1 MRTSAVAA
9 LAVLLAV
16 TSQAATNRTAC
27 SLRQLLPGQD
37 TALLGLLAQSNRD
50 DSPLLRAAFNWS
62 SSLSRCCW
70 TGVDCGGPANQSV
83 VTALNISTLIGF
95 QEERM
100 RLNANWFFCD
110 LANMTSL
117 DISGAAFVG
126 IMQLPQ
132 CIRQLQSLHHLD
144 LTAAGLSYL
153 DTFETVMATLP
164 PSIRSLSVGENRLL
178 RGELSD
184 AANVP
189 FPPHMHSISVA
200 DTSVVVTFGRW
211 FTDRN
216 WTVVSTYLADTAG
229 LTPAR
234 LPPTITWFT
243 FGSRNYV
250 LSGFSTGATGAIPA
264 AWCEATE
271 LEVLVIR
278 NVGLGGQLPDCIGK
292 WTKMRVLD
300 LTFTFMG
307 GNVPPSASNLL
318 ALEQISLADNLFFD
332 VSPIL
337 AVLSERPNQLRTLE
351 LDRNPLGYQGT
362 ATAVCT
368 AGPYGVLNVASTG
381 PPPVAR
387 ETPWRLPDEA
397 FRQRNLAILSVA
409 HCGIQGTLRRD
420 SFQGLPSAKL
430 IILEGNAFSGE
441 MPDFTGLENLTAFMS
456 TGNPLTNTAG
466 LCSNSLGADFQ
477 WATTGRL
484 ASDRVARVQI
494 GSSAVCGEFP
504 SGLMRS
510 VLMQGA
516 DVLDASNNDFVGN
529 LSLDLPMNTTLPVTR
544 INFGGLP
551 GLRGRLDDQGGALD
565 NVDNI
570 VLTEAQLDGEMPGH
584 PYSLDLQHSNLVV
597 DIASALKIRDDSVS
611 RSWLVRDAPTRG
623 EFPASS
629 FFTQRFTSFVHH
641 PSGTVSAAESNEG
654 ALTHELPV
662 IRVDPTWRAIVA
674 EFCKPPATDCSIPP
688 ILLFN
693 TTLSGA
699 GFLQELRMSNVRIVG
714 DYQSFLNGLC
724 LFTRLSALDLPSV
737 GLEGDFPPCL
747 ANLRAMATINLS
759 GNRLANIPAQWSST
773 LTPAAAVFGLYT
785 DDVRPRKSDFSG
797 VKFENAVT
805 LNLGNTA
812 IVRDVND
819 VMKVCVR
826 MPSLVELDLHDN
838 AGITGALGDGF
849 FEFHE
854 EVGDE
859 SAASPS
865 VVNAYVSD
873 TVAARIGGPTA
884 VGDTFQSAAA
894 ARSALPSVYMAMSKG
909 FITLQRLDLSG
920 CGISKTLPRRLPSG
934 VKEMNFSR
942 TSVEGEIHRAF
953 AALDVLDARACPL
966 LRGPPLPPFGAD
978 ATLALPAVL
987 RPFWTDQAV
996 RERLGDCCGLSDFMA
1011 PAVSPVYE
1019 TVPGAAPEGF
1029 DGEVE
1034 CRAVYSPAN
1043 PGLQLFITPEYDN
1056 WARAR
1061 CKKGSF
1067 GFGRWCSR
1075 CPTGSTT
1082 ASAGAQTIDECECE
1096 AGEEIRALAT
1106 ASAGAVP
1113 SSGQGCAACPVGTFR
1128 PAGGGSSC
1136 SQCPGNATTAEAG
1149 SVSDRDCEC
1158 EAGFE
1163 PEFAT
1168 NATLGRR
1175 VLVGCRPC
1183 APMWTKADRGNGL
1196 CRPCAAGWYSLSH
1209 GSVSCEQC
1217 APDGVLCP
1225 GDGTLSFLPGM
1236 WAPSTSFLREPAL
1249 VNGTLV
1255 TESPSGPFVACP
1267 NPKACLPHPGRGEHM
1282 CAPEY
1287 AGPACSA
1294 CALGTTRQSWGV
1306 CVRCEDA
1313 AVVAPLIALLLV
1325 TLGLT
1330 ALAALINQG
1339 ARALDRR
1346 AAAGRLFLEF
1356 LLSLSV
1362 LANFLW
1368 YFPSGLH
1375 EALFIAD
1382 APAIM
1387 QLMGTPMACI
1397 ASIEDRAFR
1406 RAAGVLFPIAAFAAF
1421 ALVIAPCIILCRVR
1435 LRSGRP
1441 LFQDGQL
1448 TSLGDGHACCVCER
1462 VDSVVGGERSR
1473 SGGPCCGCSA
1483 SAAREEPT
1491 PSSIELRTINP
1502 VSRGGASRTESEGS
1516 ASVSMPHE
1524 VEGGFDEAS
1533 FRPPQRS
1540 VLTCGHER
1548 SCWLFSRPSIRLFW
1562 LAYVVPASLVLR
1574 ISLMA
1579 WGMQQLQCASL
1590 GDEIEPVTMAD
1601 PTVPCS
1607 SFDVVKGV
1615 ALAVLVFAGLIP
1627 PLLLAR
1633 HLVGLKRDGKLGSE
1647 TAQLAFGF
1655 FEHLYLWQSLVM
1667 LRQGMVVFALTAA
1680 TMQLQTVLLF
1690 CIYIVFLMLLV
1701 ATLPFVEQQ
1710 LNILAVWSLL
1720 AEVGTLAFPWLWLA
1734 SQAGGFPRLS
1744 APPPNVDIISRLFLG
1759 LPVFQGEGL
1768 DALQAIFAVWVW
1780 GVLLA
1785 LVSTVLMCA
1794 KSEAVAAA
1802 RRAEAAKA
1810 RAMARTNDQDTEDAQ
1825 ATSHM
1830 ARHPAALALPP
1841 RS

>member
-9 LAVLLAV
+9 LALLLAV

-292 WTKMRVLD
+292 WTKMRVID

-441 MPDFTGLENLTAFMS
+441 MPDFTGLENLTAS
-456 TGNPLTNTAG
+456 
-466 LCSNSLGADFQ
+466 GA
-477 WATTGRL
+477 APCA
-484 ASDRVARVQI
+484 AS
-494 GSSAVCGEFP
+494 SP

-597 DIASALKIRDDSVS
+597 DIASALKIRDKSVS

-662 IRVDPTWRAIVA
+662 FRVDPTWRAIVA

-747 ANLRAMATINLS
+747 ANLRAIATINLS

-838 AGITGALGDGF
+838 AGITGALGT
-849 FEFHE
+849 
-854 EVGDE
+854 
-859 SAASPS
+859 ASS
-865 VVNAYVSD
+865 SF
-873 TVAARIGGPTA
+873 T
-884 VGDTFQSAAA
+884 
-894 ARSALPSVYMAMSKG
+894 RSGS
-909 FITLQRLDLSG
+909 TLSG

-1096 AGEEIRALAT
+1096 AGQEIRALAT

-1175 VLVGCRPC
+1175 VLRQWDVPWC
-1183 APMWTKADRGNGL
+1183 W
-1196 CRPCAAGWYSLSH
+1196 S
-1209 GSVSCEQC
+1209 GS
-1217 APDGVLCP
+1217 
-1225 GDGTLSFLPGM
+1225 
-1236 WAPSTSFLREPAL
+1236 
-1249 VNGTLV
+1249 
-1255 TESPSGPFVACP
+1255 
-1267 NPKACLPHPGRGEHM
+1267 
-1282 CAPEY
+1282 
-1287 AGPACSA
+1287 
-1294 CALGTTRQSWGV
+1294 
-1306 CVRCEDA
+1306 
-1313 AVVAPLIALLLV
+1313 
-1325 TLGLT
+1325 
-1330 ALAALINQG
+1330 
-1339 ARALDRR
+1339 
-1346 AAAGRLFLEF
+1346 
-1356 LLSLSV
+1356 
-1362 LANFLW
+1362 
-1368 YFPSGLH
+1368 
-1375 EALFIAD
+1375 
-1382 APAIM
+1382 
-1387 QLMGTPMACI
+1387 
-1397 ASIEDRAFR
+1397 
-1406 RAAGVLFPIAAFAAF
+1406 
-1421 ALVIAPCIILCRVR
+1421 
-1435 LRSGRP
+1435 
-1441 LFQDGQL
+1441 
-1448 TSLGDGHACCVCER
+1448 
-1462 VDSVVGGERSR
+1462 
-1473 SGGPCCGCSA
+1473 
-1483 SAAREEPT
+1483 
-1491 PSSIELRTINP
+1491 
-1502 VSRGGASRTESEGS
+1502 
-1516 ASVSMPHE
+1516 
-1524 VEGGFDEAS
+1524 
-1533 FRPPQRS
+1533 
-1540 VLTCGHER
+1540 
-1548 SCWLFSRPSIRLFW
+1548 
-1562 LAYVVPASLVLR
+1562 
-1574 ISLMA
+1574 
-1579 WGMQQLQCASL
+1579 
-1590 GDEIEPVTMAD
+1590 
-1601 PTVPCS
+1601 
-1607 SFDVVKGV
+1607 
-1615 ALAVLVFAGLIP
+1615 
-1627 PLLLAR
+1627 
-1633 HLVGLKRDGKLGSE
+1633 
-1647 TAQLAFGF
+1647 
-1655 FEHLYLWQSLVM
+1655 
-1667 LRQGMVVFALTAA
+1667 
-1680 TMQLQTVLLF
+1680 
-1690 CIYIVFLMLLV
+1690 
-1701 ATLPFVEQQ
+1701 
-1710 LNILAVWSLL
+1710 
-1720 AEVGTLAFPWLWLA
+1720 
-1734 SQAGGFPRLS
+1734 
-1744 APPPNVDIISRLFLG
+1744 
-1759 LPVFQGEGL
+1759 
-1768 DALQAIFAVWVW
+1768 
-1780 GVLLA
+1780 
-1785 LVSTVLMCA
+1785 
-1794 KSEAVAAA
+1794 
-1802 RRAEAAKA
+1802 
-1810 RAMARTNDQDTEDAQ
+1810 
-1825 ATSHM
+1825 
-1830 ARHPAALALPP
+1830 
-1841 RS
+1841 

>member
-9 LAVLLAV
+9 LALLLAV

-117 DISGAAFVG
+117 DISGVAFVG

-292 WTKMRVLD
+292 WTKMRVID

-597 DIASALKIRDDSVS
+597 DIASALKIRDKSVS

-641 PSGTVSAAESNEG
+641 PSSTVSAAESNEG

-747 ANLRAMATINLS
+747 ANLRAIATINLS

-966 LRGPPLPPFGAD
+966 LHGPPLPPFGAD

-1019 TVPGAAPEGF
+1019 T
-1029 DGEVE
+1029 
-1034 CRAVYSPAN
+1034 
-1043 PGLQLFITPEYDN
+1043 
-1056 WARAR
+1056 
-1061 CKKGSF
+1061 
-1067 GFGRWCSR
+1067 
-1075 CPTGSTT
+1075 
-1082 ASAGAQTIDECECE
+1082 
-1096 AGEEIRALAT
+1096 
-1106 ASAGAVP
+1106 
-1113 SSGQGCAACPVGTFR
+1113 
-1128 PAGGGSSC
+1128 
-1136 SQCPGNATTAEAG
+1136 CPGNATTAEAG

-1183 APMWTKADRGNGL
+1183 APMWTKADRGNGM

-1225 GDGTLSFLPGM
+1225 GNGTLSFLPGM

-1655 FEHLYLWQSLVM
+1655 LMLGDSLPGPASSDCGAEDPKSPSPATSQRSVVAAAAAAPSADQRAPALRGPAPHGPMAPPSAAVAPEAILPLFVLDRLPQQCMGCSRRTQARIIGCRCLGLLSEHLYLWQSLVM